1 MTVAHPYIQLL
12 KTYEQAS
19 NRHDIE
25 ACVALF
31 TPDGVIVMGGD
42 TYQGE
47 KALRDAHEYDDASHT
62 LVKFSDFAIDD
73 ENNLVRCAFWN
84 EHQLSRVLENG
95 GMNGSAEFTFQE
107 NKIQKFNI
115 LPPDD
120 AERRRVMEKA
130 APAFQ
135 WLRENRPDAVAKW
148 NGFDRAAGEAV
159 TNLAE
164 IWRNHLADE

>member
-1 MTVAHPYIQLL
+1 MANEHPFIHLL
-12 KTYEQAS
+12 QQYEQLS
-19 NRHDIE
+19 NRHDVDG
-25 ACVALF
+25 CVALF
-31 TPDGVIVMGGD
+31 RPDGMIVMGSE

-47 KALRDAHEYDDASHT
+47 KAIRAAHEYDEASHT
-62 LVKFSDFAIDD
+62 LVKFSNFEIDD
-73 ENNLVRCAFWN
+73 EANLVRCTFWN

-95 GMNGSAEFTFQE
+95 GMNGSAEFTFE
-107 NKIQKFNI
+107 EDKIQKFNI

-135 WLRENRPDAVAKW
+135 WLRENHPAAVAKW

-164 IWRNHLADE
+164 IWQNHLIDG